1 MKIFRVAS
9 ALVLVFGLLMI
20 AFGSV
25 LLESVDRNTALLE
38 YLQRGG
44 MGRHIDAQ
52 ALRMIVIRN
61 AIGYVVIGLIST
73 VSGIG
78 LLMRRPWA
86 RWLWLGLLIATLGL
100 ITVDFLLRLWYS
112 FPDARNVAAYVVTTG
127 IVGLVGYYF
136 WRPHTA
142 SYLRP

>member
-44 MGRHIDAQ
+44 MGTHIDAQ
-52 ALRMIVIRN
+52 ALKRIIIEN
-61 AIGYVVIGLIST
+61 AIGYVVIGGMSALC
-73 VSGIG
+73 GIG
-78 LLMRRPWA
+78 LLLRRRWA
-86 RWLWLGLLIATLGL
+86 RWIWLGLLTVILAVLTFGLTRRAWHGVLDSQSAGEYAIYIGIIA
-100 ITVDFLLRLWYS
+100 
-112 FPDARNVAAYVVTTG
+112 
-127 IVGLVGYYF
+127 LVGWYF
-136 WRPHTA
+136 LRERTA
-142 SYLRP
+142 SYLTR